1 MVKLIEIIYAV
12 LAGIV
17 QGITEWLPISSTGHL
32 IILDSLFNIDSLS
45 PDFVNM
51 FDVVIQFGSIL
62 AIVVLY
68 FHRLNP
74 FAPSKSKAEKKSTWS
89 LWAKILVAAVPAGV
103 IGVALNDFLDETVFA
118 DPQRN
123 FIIAAALIFYG
134 ILFIIIE
141 RTHRKKLY
149 RIENPED
156 IDYKT
161 ALGVGAFQVL
171 ALIPG
176 TSRSGSTIIGS
187 TLLGVSRTAAAEFSF
202 FLAIPV
208 MLGASLLKIAKFVVG
223 AEGGIASAF
232 TAGEFIVLG
241 VGTLVSFLVSLV
253 AVRFLVNFVRRH
265 SFESFGWYRIVLGI
279 AVLVYFGLI
288 K

>member
-123 FIIAAALIFYG
+123 FIIAGALIFYG

-149 RIENPED
+149 RIESPED

-279 AVLVYFGLI
+279 AVIVYFGLI

>member
-149 RIENPED
+149 RIESPED

-171 ALIPG
+171 SLIPG

>member
-134 ILFIIIE
+134 ILFIVIE

-149 RIENPED
+149 RIESPED

-241 VGTLVSFLVSLV
+241 VGTLVSFLVSLA

>member
-32 IILDSLFNIDSLS
+32 IILDSLFNIDILS

-134 ILFIIIE
+134 ILFIVIE

-149 RIENPED
+149 RIESPED